1 MTEDRKSESGL
12 ILRGARLALSDRAVE
27 NAGLL
32 VDSGR
37 IRAIVEQGQTI
48 PRGVGRTI
56 DLTGLTI
63 FPGFIDIHIHG
74 AVGVDTMEADAD
86 GLYRVAL
93 FLAQNGITGWLPTLV
108 PAPLEDYQ
116 RACAAIEKFMM
127 DSNDRAPAA
136 RGLGLHYEGPFINS
150 AQCGALRTAHFQTYR
165 EPGDLEN
172 LPVIE
177 NTNAKY
183 LITVAPEID
192 GGLELV
198 SELRRRGWIVSI
210 GHTRATPD
218 ILDQASDSGAHHMT
232 HFMNAM
238 PPLHHRAPGPVCWG
252 LLRDDVSVDIIA
264 DGVHLDLVV
273 LKLLLRCKTPARL
286 LLISDAIAPAGLGD
300 GEYQIW
306 GEKIAVKDGR
316 TRNARGSIAGSVITM
331 LEAVRMM
338 RSIGS
343 SDSEVARMASL
354 NPARL
359 LGIDGDCGSIE
370 AGKRADLVAL
380 DNDGK
385 VRLTLVNGQVAF
397 DS

>member
-12 ILRGARLALSDRAVE
+12 LLRGARLVLSDRALE

-37 IRAIVEQGQTI
+37 IQGIVEQGQTI

-56 DLTGLTI
+56 DLTGLTL

-93 FLAQNGITGWLPTLV
+93 FLAENGITGWLPTLV

-116 RACAAIEKFMM
+116 HACAAIEKFMM
-127 DSNDRAPAA
+127 DSNDRPPAA
-136 RGLGLHYEGPFINS
+136 RALGLHYQGPFINS

-198 SELRRRGWIVSI
+198 SELRRRGWIVLI
-210 GHTRATPD
+210 RHTRATPD
-218 ILDQASDSGAHHMT
+218 ILDQASDAGAHHMT

-238 PPLHHRAPGPVCWG
+238 PPLHHRATGPVGWG

-264 DGVHLDLVV
+264 DGVHLDLLV

-286 LLISDAIAPAGLGD
+286 SLISDAIAAAGLGD

-306 GEKIAVKDGR
+306 GENIAVEEGR

-331 LEAVRMM
+331 LDAVRMM

-343 SDSEVARMASL
+343 SDSEVSRMASL
-354 NPARL
+354 HPARVL
-359 LGIDGDCGSIE
+359 
-370 AGKRADLVAL
+370 
-380 DNDGK
+380 
-385 VRLTLVNGQVAF
+385 
-397 DS
+397 